1 MKKSPHQYD
10 VRITLGFFALTFL
23 LIGMTFSNNFLWKDS
38 NENFSAAILSHN
50 FKTIAQVKSRY
61 DAVARNPSE
70 VPVRVLIV
78 AGHEPTFGGTEYRNL
93 KERDMTVQLSENLKK
108 LLEKNRHYQVFV
120 TRDASGWTETFS
132 KYFATLDTISKWR
145 TASVVDFSRLVE
157 IGDIVKTHAT
167 VKHNKAPGNVAL
179 RLYGINKWAN
189 ENDIDVVLHLHFND
203 NPRANT
209 SKPGKYSGV
218 SVYVPATQYGN
229 STVTKAVAEDV
240 FERLTSYTT
249 VSNLPVEAA
258 GIISEPD
265 LIAIGAHNTA
275 DAASLLIEYGYI
287 YEAQFQNKE
296 TRDVALRDLALQT
309 YLGLQDFFKEA
320 DVD

>member
-1 MKKSPHQYD
+1 MNKAPYRYNN
-10 VRITLGFFALTFL
+10 RIALGVFVLAFI
-23 LIGMTFSNNFLWKDS
+23 LIGIIFSNNFPWQDTRDG
-38 NENFSAAILSHN
+38 FSSVILSHN

-61 DAVARNPSE
+61 DAVVRNSSE
-70 VPVRVLIV
+70 VPVRILLV
-78 AGHEPTFGGTEYRNL
+78 AGHEPTFGGTEYRKL
-93 KERDMTVQLSENLKK
+93 KERDLTVELSENLKK
-108 LLEKNRHYQVFV
+108 LLEKNPHYQVFV
-120 TRDASGWTETFS
+120 TRTASGWTETFS
-132 KYFATLDTISKWR
+132 KYFAGLDTIAEWR
-145 TASVVDFSRLVE
+145 KASVEHFSQLVTLGN
-157 IGDIVKTHAT
+157 IPVTHAT

-229 STVTKAVAEDV
+229 STITRAVGEDILN
-240 FERLTSYTT
+240 RLKSYAT
-249 VSNLPVEAA
+249 VSNLPVEAS
-258 GIISEPD
+258 GIIDEPD
-265 LIAIGAHNTA
+265 LIAIGAYNTA

-296 TRDVALRDLALQT
+296 TRDVAMRDLALQT
-309 YLGLQDFFKEA
+309 YLGLQDFFKE
-320 DVD
+320 